1 MRRLPFHPLRFLLAA
16 GLLLAGCATYQFDRP
31 ATNWQ
36 TLVGQ
41 LQYASPKRS
50 IIGETVVSRFG
61 ENELQLD
68 FAAGPV
74 PILRLRKDGERGR
87 AEASFARVSWQGNAD
102 HPPGP
107 LKSWFALHEV
117 FADAAMQRHAA
128 DATVALHSEK
138 PGFWDAKVAFSNGKP
153 VDVQVNFPHSKE
165 RFHFHFGN

>member
-1 MRRLPFHPLRFLLAA
+1 MQRLLTRPARFFLAA
-16 GLLLAGCATYQFDRP
+16 CLLLAGCSAYQFDRP

-61 ENELQLD
+61 DEELQLD

-74 PILRLRKDGERGR
+74 PILKLRKDGKRGR
-87 AEASFARVSWQGNAD
+87 AEAAFARVSWQGNAD

-117 FADAAMQRHAA
+117 FAQAAKQHGTSAN
-128 DATVALHSEK
+128 VALHSDK
-138 PGFWDAKVAFSNGKP
+138 PGSWNAKATFENGKP
-153 VDVQVNFPHSKE
+153 VDVQVDFPHSRE
-165 RFHFHFGN
+165 RFHFHFGR

>member
-1 MRRLPFHPLRFLLAA
+1 MRRIHLHPFHLLLAA

-41 LQYASPKRS
+41 LQYSSPKRS

-74 PILRLRKDGERGR
+74 PILKLRKDGARGR

-117 FADAAMQRHAA
+117 FAQAAKQHGSSAN
-128 DATVALHSEK
+128 VALHSEK
-138 PGFWDAKVAFSNGKP
+138 PDFWNATATFAQGKP
-153 VDVQVNFPHSKE
+153 VDVLVNFPHSKE
-165 RFHFHFGN
+165 RFHFHFGH